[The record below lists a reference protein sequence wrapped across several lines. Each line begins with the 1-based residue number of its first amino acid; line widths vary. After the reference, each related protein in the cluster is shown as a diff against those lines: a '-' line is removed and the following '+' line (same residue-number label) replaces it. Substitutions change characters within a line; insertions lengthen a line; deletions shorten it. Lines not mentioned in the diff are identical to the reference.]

1 MTSAKTV
8 EQGNK
13 PHYAWLVMIAYGLMM
28 SGTIGSFSVVG
39 AQWFYPVSTDIG
51 CELSTLTLYT
61 TIEMVCMGLAMP
73 LVGNLLTRVKLP
85 VILIAAV
92 AMEVLA
98 TVAMAFYDEPWM
110 WYVSGVFVGLGLAA
124 TSTVTVTPTMGN
136 WFAKKTGFAIGVV
149 WAIQALYC
157 AVASPL
163 FATII
168 EAIGWRSS
176 YFVLAAASACLALP
190 AIVFV
195 IRYRPE
201 DKGLLPYGYEEAA
214 GRAKTLAPST
224 APGVPAAAAFRSV
237 PFLLCVGVVMLCQ
250 GTACMN
256 AIFPTYAEVV
266 GLGAVV
272 GGLMVSSA
280 SLCDIVFNP
289 LAGATSDKFGSTRAM
304 VLWTGITMVSFV
316 VLYFSSESV
325 VGSCVGA
332 GLNDAMYAITGVGYS
347 TFALSI
353 FGMRD
358 FEKIFSRITSC
369 GYLVASLGIP
379 LMMSSLRGH
388 RRVPECV
395 RVRLHRRYR
404 HHRPGHPREEKQPHP
419 ALVER
424 VARRP
429 SFRVGV
435 RAWVPCCL
443 IWARRP
449 LVLSAKVRLP
459 LASRGAPVLA
469 YPIADKAAARGSA
482 NNTWRLRLISESCA
496 ARPQA

>member
-214 GRAKTLAPST
+214 GRAEN
-224 APGVPAAAAFRSV
+224 PGSQHRARRAGSRSV
-237 PFLLCVGVVMLCQ
+237 PQ
-250 GTACMN
+250 R
-256 AIFPTYAEVV
+256 
-266 GLGAVV
+266 AV
-272 GGLMVSSA
+272 
-280 SLCDIVFNP
+280 P
-289 LAGATSDKFGSTRAM
+289 
-304 VLWTGITMVSFV
+304 
-316 VLYFSSESV
+316 
-325 VGSCVGA
+325 
-332 GLNDAMYAITGVGYS
+332 
-347 TFALSI
+347 
-353 FGMRD
+353 
-358 FEKIFSRITSC
+358 
-369 GYLVASLGIP
+369 P
-379 LMMSSLRGH
+379 LRGRGDAVPRDGLYERH
-388 RRVPECV
+388 FSNLRRS
-395 RVRLHRRYR
+395 
-404 HHRPGHPREEKQPHP
+404 G
-419 ALVER
+419 
-424 VARRP
+424 
-429 SFRVGV
+429 G
-435 RAWVPCCL
+435 
-443 IWARRP
+443 
-449 LVLSAKVRLP
+449 
-459 LASRGAPVLA
+459 
-469 YPIADKAAARGSA
+469 
-482 NNTWRLRLISESCA
+482 TWRGGGRTDGVLGEPLRHCLQPPGGCH
-496 ARPQA
+496 Q

>member
-39 AQWFYPVSTDIG
+39 ALYPVSTDIG

-379 LMMSSLRGH
+379 LMMSIYEATG
-388 RRVPECV
+388 VFQNV
-395 RVRLHRRYR
+395 FVF
-404 HHRPGHPREEKQPHP
+404 GFIVDIVII
-419 ALVER
+419 ALVILAKKSSR
-424 VARRP
+424 TLR
-429 SFRVGV
+429 
-435 RAWVPCCL
+435 W
-443 IWARRP
+443 
-449 LVLSAKVRLP
+449 LS
-459 LASRGAPVLA
+459 
-469 YPIADKAAARGSA
+469 
-482 NNTWRLRLISESCA
+482 E
-496 ARPQA
+496 

>member
-1 MTSAKTV
+1 MTSANTV
-8 EQGNK
+8 DQGKK
-13 PHYAWLVMIAYGLMM
+13 PHYAWFVMIAYGLMM

-39 AQWFYPVSTDIG
+39 AQWFYPVSVNLG
-51 CELSTLTLYT
+51 CDLSTLTLYT
-61 TIEMVCMGLAMP
+61 TIEMICMGLGMP
-73 LVGNLLTRVKLP
+73 LVGNLLTRIKLEALLTVA
-85 VILIAAV
+85 VILEIV
-92 AMEVLA
+92 P
-98 TVAMAFYDEPWM
+98 TVAMAFFTEPWM
-110 WYVSGVFVGLGLAA
+110 WYVAGVFIGAGLSA
-124 TSTVTVTPTMGN
+124 TSTVTITTTMGN

-157 AVASPL
+157 AIASPL
-163 FATII
+163 FAGII
-168 EAIGWRSS
+168 EAIGWRAS
-176 YFVLAAASACLALP
+176 YFVLVAVSACLTLP
-190 AIVFV
+190 AIIFV

-201 DKGLLPYGYEEAA
+201 DRGLLPYGLEA
-214 GRAKTLAPST
+214 GSTDDGTVGPSSMT
-224 APGVPAAAAFRSV
+224 GVPAKTAFRSA
-237 PFLLCVGVVMLCQ
+237 PFFLCVGIVMLC
-250 GTACMN
+250 TATGLMN

-289 LAGATSDKFGSTRAM
+289 LAGATSDKFGSARAM

-379 LMMSSLRGH
+379 LMMSIYEATG
-388 RRVPECV
+388 VFQNV
-395 RVRLHRRYR
+395 FVF
-404 HHRPGHPREEKQPHP
+404 GFIVDIVII
-419 ALVER
+419 ALVILAKKSSR
-424 VARRP
+424 TLR
-429 SFRVGV
+429 
-435 RAWVPCCL
+435 W
-443 IWARRP
+443 
-449 LVLSAKVRLP
+449 LS
-459 LASRGAPVLA
+459 
-469 YPIADKAAARGSA
+469 
-482 NNTWRLRLISESCA
+482 E
-496 ARPQA
+496 

>member
-1 MTSAKTV
+1 MTSANTV
-8 EQGNK
+8 DQGKK

-39 AQWFYPVSTDIG
+39 AQWFYPVSVNLG
-51 CELSTLTLYT
+51 CDLSTLTLYT
-61 TIEMVCMGLAMP
+61 TIEMICMGLGMP
-73 LVGNLLTRVKLP
+73 LVGNLLTRIKLEALLTVA
-85 VILIAAV
+85 VILEIV
-92 AMEVLA
+92 P
-98 TVAMAFYDEPWM
+98 TVAMAFFTEPWM
-110 WYVSGVFVGLGLAA
+110 WYVAGVFIGAGLSA
-124 TSTVTVTPTMGN
+124 TSTVTITPTMGN

-157 AVASPL
+157 AIASPL
-163 FATII
+163 FAGII
-168 EAIGWRSS
+168 EAIGWRAS
-176 YFVLAAASACLALP
+176 YFVLAAVSACLTLP
-190 AIVFV
+190 AIIFV

-201 DKGLLPYGYEEAA
+201 DRGLLPYGLEA
-214 GRAKTLAPST
+214 GSTDDGTVGPSSMT
-224 APGVPAAAAFRSV
+224 GVPAKTAFRSA
-237 PFLLCVGVVMLCQ
+237 PFFLCVDIVMLC
-250 GTACMN
+250 TATGLMN

-289 LAGATSDKFGSTRAM
+289 LAGATSDKFGSARAM

-379 LMMSSLRGH
+379 LMMSIYEATG
-388 RRVPECV
+388 VFQNV
-395 RVRLHRRYR
+395 FVF
-404 HHRPGHPREEKQPHP
+404 GFIVDIVII
-419 ALVER
+419 ALVILAKKSSR
-424 VARRP
+424 TLR
-429 SFRVGV
+429 
-435 RAWVPCCL
+435 W
-443 IWARRP
+443 
-449 LVLSAKVRLP
+449 LS
-459 LASRGAPVLA
+459 
-469 YPIADKAAARGSA
+469 
-482 NNTWRLRLISESCA
+482 E
-496 ARPQA
+496 

>member
-316 VLYFSSESV
+316 VLYFSCESV
-325 VGSCVGA
+325 V
-332 GLNDAMYAITGVGYS
+332 
-347 TFALSI
+347 
-353 FGMRD
+353 
-358 FEKIFSRITSC
+358 
-369 GYLVASLGIP
+369 
-379 LMMSSLRGH
+379 
-388 RRVPECV
+388 
-395 RVRLHRRYR
+395 
-404 HHRPGHPREEKQPHP
+404 
-419 ALVER
+419 
-424 VARRP
+424 
-429 SFRVGV
+429 
-435 RAWVPCCL
+435 
-443 IWARRP
+443 
-449 LVLSAKVRLP
+449 
-459 LASRGAPVLA
+459 
-469 YPIADKAAARGSA
+469 
-482 NNTWRLRLISESCA
+482 
-496 ARPQA
+496 

>member
-379 LMMSSLRGH
+379 LMMSTYEATG
-388 RRVPECV
+388 VFQNV
-395 RVRLHRRYR
+395 FVF
-404 HHRPGHPREEKQPHP
+404 GFIVDIVII
-419 ALVER
+419 ALVILAKKSSR
-424 VARRP
+424 TLR
-429 SFRVGV
+429 
-435 RAWVPCCL
+435 W
-443 IWARRP
+443 
-449 LVLSAKVRLP
+449 LS
-459 LASRGAPVLA
+459 
-469 YPIADKAAARGSA
+469 
-482 NNTWRLRLISESCA
+482 E
-496 ARPQA
+496 

>member
-110 WYVSGVFVGLGLAA
+110 WYVSGVFV
-124 TSTVTVTPTMGN
+124 
-136 WFAKKTGFAIGVV
+136 GVV

-379 LMMSSLRGH
+379 LMMSIYEATG
-388 RRVPECV
+388 VFQNV
-395 RVRLHRRYR
+395 FVF
-404 HHRPGHPREEKQPHP
+404 GFIVDIVII
-419 ALVER
+419 ALVILAKKSSR
-424 VARRP
+424 TLR
-429 SFRVGV
+429 
-435 RAWVPCCL
+435 W
-443 IWARRP
+443 
-449 LVLSAKVRLP
+449 LS
-459 LASRGAPVLA
+459 
-469 YPIADKAAARGSA
+469 
-482 NNTWRLRLISESCA
+482 E
-496 ARPQA
+496 

>member
-163 FATII
+163 FATIN
-168 EAIGWRSS
+168 EDDGRQRQ
-176 YFVLAAASACLALP
+176 AC
-190 AIVFV
+190 
-195 IRYRPE
+195 
-201 DKGLLPYGYEEAA
+201 G
-214 GRAKTLAPST
+214 
-224 APGVPAAAAFRSV
+224 
-237 PFLLCVGVVMLCQ
+237 C
-250 GTACMN
+250 
-256 AIFPTYAEVV
+256 
-266 GLGAVV
+266 
-272 GGLMVSSA
+272 
-280 SLCDIVFNP
+280 
-289 LAGATSDKFGSTRAM
+289 
-304 VLWTGITMVSFV
+304 
-316 VLYFSSESV
+316 
-325 VGSCVGA
+325 
-332 GLNDAMYAITGVGYS
+332 
-347 TFALSI
+347 
-353 FGMRD
+353 
-358 FEKIFSRITSC
+358 
-369 GYLVASLGIP
+369 
-379 LMMSSLRGH
+379 RGEH
-388 RRVPECV
+388 E
-395 RVRLHRRYR
+395 
-404 HHRPGHPREEKQPHP
+404 
-419 ALVER
+419 
-424 VARRP
+424 
-429 SFRVGV
+429 
-435 RAWVPCCL
+435 
-443 IWARRP
+443 I
-449 LVLSAKVRLP
+449 
-459 LASRGAPVLA
+459 
-469 YPIADKAAARGSA
+469 
-482 NNTWRLRLISESCA
+482 
-496 ARPQA
+496 

>member
-176 YFVLAAASACLALP
+176 ISCSPRHPHAWRCLPSSSLSAIALKIRGFCLTGTRKRLGALKPWLP
-190 AIVFV
+190 AP
-195 IRYRPE
+195 RPACRQ
-201 DKGLLPYGYEEAA
+201 PQRSAA
-214 GRAKTLAPST
+214 C
-224 APGVPAAAAFRSV
+224 RS
-237 PFLLCVGVVMLCQ
+237 
-250 GTACMN
+250 
-256 AIFPTYAEVV
+256 
-266 GLGAVV
+266 
-272 GGLMVSSA
+272 SSA
-280 SLCDIVFNP
+280 
-289 LAGATSDKFGSTRAM
+289 
-304 VLWTGITMVSFV
+304 W
-316 VLYFSSESV
+316 
-325 VGSCVGA
+325 
-332 GLNDAMYAITGVGYS
+332 
-347 TFALSI
+347 
-353 FGMRD
+353 
-358 FEKIFSRITSC
+358 
-369 GYLVASLGIP
+369 
-379 LMMSSLRGH
+379 
-388 RRVPECV
+388 
-395 RVRLHRRYR
+395 
-404 HHRPGHPREEKQPHP
+404 
-419 ALVER
+419 
-424 VARRP
+424 
-429 SFRVGV
+429 
-435 RAWVPCCL
+435 AW
-443 IWARRP
+443 
-449 LVLSAKVRLP
+449 
-459 LASRGAPVLA
+459 
-469 YPIADKAAARGSA
+469 
-482 NNTWRLRLISESCA
+482 
-496 ARPQA
+496 

>member
-1 MTSAKTV
+1 M
-8 EQGNK
+8 
-13 PHYAWLVMIAYGLMM
+13 
-28 SGTIGSFSVVG
+28 
-39 AQWFYPVSTDIG
+39 
-51 CELSTLTLYT
+51 
-61 TIEMVCMGLAMP
+61 
-73 LVGNLLTRVKLP
+73 
-85 VILIAAV
+85 
-92 AMEVLA
+92 
-98 TVAMAFYDEPWM
+98 
-110 WYVSGVFVGLGLAA
+110 FVGLGLAA

-304 VLWTGITMVSFV
+304 VLWTASPWCH
-316 VLYFSSESV
+316 SW
-325 VGSCVGA
+325 CC
-332 GLNDAMYAITGVGYS
+332 
-347 TFALSI
+347 
-353 FGMRD
+353 
-358 FEKIFSRITSC
+358 TS
-369 GYLVASLGIP
+369 A
-379 LMMSSLRGH
+379 
-388 RRVPECV
+388 
-395 RVRLHRRYR
+395 
-404 HHRPGHPREEKQPHP
+404 
-419 ALVER
+419 
-424 VARRP
+424 
-429 SFRVGV
+429 
-435 RAWVPCCL
+435 
-443 IWARRP
+443 
-449 LVLSAKVRLP
+449 
-459 LASRGAPVLA
+459 ASR
-469 YPIADKAAARGSA
+469 
-482 NNTWRLRLISESCA
+482 W
-496 ARPQA
+496 

>member
-149 WAIQALYC
+149 WAIQ
-157 AVASPL
+157 
-163 FATII
+163 
-168 EAIGWRSS
+168 
-176 YFVLAAASACLALP
+176 ALP

-379 LMMSSLRGH
+379 LMMSIYEATG
-388 RRVPECV
+388 VFQNV
-395 RVRLHRRYR
+395 FVF
-404 HHRPGHPREEKQPHP
+404 GFIVDIVII
-419 ALVER
+419 ALVILAKKSSR
-424 VARRP
+424 TLR
-429 SFRVGV
+429 
-435 RAWVPCCL
+435 W
-443 IWARRP
+443 
-449 LVLSAKVRLP
+449 LS
-459 LASRGAPVLA
+459 
-469 YPIADKAAARGSA
+469 
-482 NNTWRLRLISESCA
+482 E
-496 ARPQA
+496 